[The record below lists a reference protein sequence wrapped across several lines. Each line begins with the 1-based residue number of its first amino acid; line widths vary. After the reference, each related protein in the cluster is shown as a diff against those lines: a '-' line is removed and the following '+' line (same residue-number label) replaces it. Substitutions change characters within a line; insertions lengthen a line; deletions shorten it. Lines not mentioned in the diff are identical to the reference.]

1 MLTAVSLRVR
11 EAWRRGGAPLLVV
24 AFAGVFLVAAFAGES
39 ATARYAFATDL
50 AAALAFVGALFYGA
64 LPLATDRER
73 RRLLIPCASPVTPAG
88 WALGNALGAA
98 AVSALL
104 AMLLFA
110 AAGLGCAA
118 GGGLEARVAWTL
130 DSLPDMAANRVLNIN
145 RVRVD
150 GRLPVA
156 WITETTPLELRT
168 PREDIEWYRFKTRAA
183 PVAELEGTPSTL
195 SLDINGKRYTA
206 SIGGYLDVPVRRDTL
221 VFENTSPGLDIGLVL
236 DRSRALGA
244 PVSFL
249 GTALG
254 TGVPVALGAA
264 FLAALAT
271 GAAALL
277 SGPVAALLAGV
288 VLILGALRSFLMDA
302 IEHVGAA
309 NAADAGQAMTLRE
322 ASGGFFRGLLTVIP
336 DLGGLD
342 HSASLSRGEWIAS
355 FVGSSTLYG
364 LLLLGVAAVLAAL
377 VGGYGIRTRRLQ

>member
-1 MLTAVSLRVR
+1 MR

-98 AVSALL
+98 AVGALL

-110 AAGLGCAA
+110 AAGVGTAVRGGIATYSAQNLGDLEGLSVRFSEH
-118 GGGLEARVAWTL
+118 GGGQ
-130 DSLPDMAANRVLNIN
+130 
-145 RVRVD
+145 
-150 GRLPVA
+150 PVA
-156 WITETTPLELRT
+156 RRLHDGPVLWVAQDQWVEIDGF
-168 PREDIEWYRFKTRAA
+168 PRGIESVRFKTRAA
-183 PVAELEGTPSTL
+183 PVAGIEGTPTVLTIGMAPGSAPVHTP
-195 SLDINGKRYTA
+195 
-206 SIGGYLDVPVRRDTL
+206 IGGHVQVPVNDSARAMLQNRT
-221 VFENTSPGLDIGLVL
+221 PGLQLGLVV

-288 VLILGALRSFLMDA
+288 VLILGALRSFLLDA

-309 NAADAGQAMTLRE
+309 NAEDVGQAMTLRE

-342 HSASLSRGEWIAS
+342 HSASLSRGEWMAS
-355 FVGSSTLYG
+355 SVGSSTLYG

-377 VGGYGIRTRRLQ
+377 VGGYGIHTRRLQ